1 MSVNWEGNP
10 LDKWYKKIDPRDTS
24 ILQAQIVQLK
34 LRELELKETRC
45 RIKKLVHENK
55 IQSQSDI
62 SLSEELLI
70 FFKWFG

>member
-34 LRELELKETRC
+34 LRELEPKETRY

-55 IQSQSDI
+55 IQSQSGV
-62 SLSEELLI
+62 SLSEELFL